1 MLTILKSFL
10 ALCLLRMRPQDLP
23 AVPVLAAFAVVIY
36 TAASLLVALQHMS
49 YSGAVGLVLLHTV
62 LFAFLIW
69 LLLWVRLMLNRFLQT
84 FTALFGAS
92 AILEL
97 ISVPLVIWQ
106 QYAISGSEMTTMG
119 IVVSLLLWAWLFW
132 SLLVIGHILRHAID
146 TILPIGVL
154 LALLYMFIT
163 FSVTRSVFFTASGGA
178 T

>member
-23 AVPVLAAFAVVIY
+23 AVPALAVYAVVCY
-36 TAASLLVALQHMS
+36 VAAGLLVAVQYIS
-49 YSGAVGLVLLHTV
+49 YAGAFGLVLLHAL
-62 LFAFLIW
+62 LFGFLIW
-69 LLLWVRLMLNRFLQT
+69 LLLWIRLMLNRFLQT

-92 AILEL
+92 AVLDL
-97 ISVPLVIWQ
+97 VSVPLVIWQ
-106 QYAISGSEMTTMG
+106 QSMNSGDEMMTMG
-119 IVVSLLLWAWLFW
+119 IVAALLLWAWMFW